1 MVAVAAVAMASIGC
15 DHSIRASAS
24 TPPAE
29 SAPVDASPGAQ
40 GLAPEGR
47 LEEARL
53 VRVVDGDTIIVDRGR
68 GSERL
73 RYIGIDTP
81 ESVIPDETP
90 EPLGRVASDANAAL
104 LVDGIVFLERDVSE
118 TDRFGRLLRYVW
130 VGDPTV
136 PARWTLVNLALVSA
150 GWATVTTFPPDV
162 RHADRFLIAQRE
174 AQAAG
179 RGIWATSAPK
189 APVTP

>member
-1 MVAVAAVAMASIGC
+1 M
-15 DHSIRASAS
+15 
-24 TPPAE
+24 
-29 SAPVDASPGAQ
+29 
-40 GLAPEGR
+40 
-47 LEEARL
+47 

-81 ESVIPDETP
+81 EAVTPDQTP
-90 EPLGRVASDANAAL
+90 EPLGREASDANAAL
-104 LVDGIVFLERDVSE
+104 LVGGIVFLERDVSE

-130 VGDPTV
+130 VGDPAE
-136 PARWTLVNLALVSA
+136 PAAWTLVNLALVSA
-150 GWATVTTFPPDV
+150 GWAIVTTFPPDV

-179 RGIWATSAPK
+179 RGIWARAAPTPPT
-189 APVTP
+189 AP